1 MDKWLLQPIVQKQGG
16 NYGRDVSGGTLADL
30 IDDANALADSGCNLI
45 VAGGLVAVIAAYE
58 VSRTP
63 AIGLIGRKPQNSSEP
78 GWAATQRNS
87 VIKAI
92 VNLDT
97 ASHNAER
104 RDRLRQAP
112 FNVSANGIAL
122 MVNMNSAMGDNELED
137 WLSGGGTAFK
147 FPDLANK
154 MNNDAS
160 HFVQFFKKIPAQIS
174 GIIVSSDP
182 FFFRDRSRL
191 ISGADAA
198 RAGGSNPQFK
208 LCFPFS
214 EWQYKDSGTQLSA
227 WDPQRHIGFCGT
239 GMDLM
244 PAYKQLGVAAEAVLS
259 NLYPAPVF
267 YTASQSRWVK
277 S

>member
-1 MDKWLLQPIVQKQGG
+1 MPIKIGVLHSTAFTSPMKDNFVDGLQQGGHWTNGSFSLLSKNKEG

-30 IDDANALADSGCNLI
+30 INDANALADSGCNLI

-191 ISGADAA
+191 ISG
-198 RAGGSNPQFK
+198 G
-208 LCFPFS
+208 
-214 EWQYKDSGTQLSA
+214 
-227 WDPQRHIGFCGT
+227 
-239 GMDLM
+239 
-244 PAYKQLGVAAEAVLS
+244 
-259 NLYPAPVF
+259 
-267 YTASQSRWVK
+267 
-277 S
+277 